1 MFKVGEVFDFDD
13 AEMGESCLNFGVLGI
28 GASKQDL
35 ALGKFEL
42 INFVV
47 EGVAGGI
54 EGNGNQTGAPGGV
67 I

>member
-1 MFKVGEVFDFDD
+1 
-13 AEMGESCLNFGVLGI
+13 MGESCLNFGVLGI

-47 EGVAGGI
+47 EGIAGGI
-54 EGNGNQTGAPGGV
+54 EGDGSKTGAPGGV